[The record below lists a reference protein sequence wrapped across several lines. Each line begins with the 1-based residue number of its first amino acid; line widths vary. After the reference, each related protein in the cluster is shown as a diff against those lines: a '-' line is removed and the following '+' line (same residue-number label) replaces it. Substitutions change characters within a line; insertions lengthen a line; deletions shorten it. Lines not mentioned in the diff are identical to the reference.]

1 MSGLPLVVTDI
12 DIACHIS
19 LFEAPILILGGAQSI
34 CSTRHIGQI
43 FILTFDREYKFE
55 VPVSRACPLFKNKY
69 VGKVNCDDDAT
80 SSTPPHQP
88 PSSSAT
94 TFHVTSGSNEN
105 FFYRDNITTAQLL
118 LTSTNASTNTTRRLV
133 AALPA
138 GNNGALVYFLPK
150 DTDNSPQLNMELVNG
165 SMISV
170 TAENGNR
177 GVQADVQFSANATL
191 GVTIVGAVRALRDY
205 VEGSGTMHEIFNY
218 TLSSFS
224 QTEVRLHRQYINA
237 TSPSPSVTSTR
248 HSKPQPEIFKSVDL
262 FLSIPPGS
270 SARLSVKPSP
280 KGSSAP
286 PTIDI
291 VLPPPSSTHGHSP
304 KPPKASAPIV
314 RFQVM
319 TNETSLVGLDVDN
332 LFLSPDDASTEMLK
346 SFLEDLPGD
355 VANQVSFLTFQNKF
369 TAGGWRFLTYFG
381 RDSMIALRMLMPL
394 LTPDAIED
402 ALGAVIERANSTGAL
417 CHEETIGDYASFVN
431 MGNGHPELGNTPFY
445 DYKMIDTDLLLLPVI
460 SHYFLDL
467 PQGKNRSAQFLAKQA
482 TLQNGT
488 YLEIVSR
495 IASYNINRALPFF
508 NANPPTPS
516 QLLAFR
522 LGQPVGNWRDSNQG
536 TGYGTIPFD
545 VNVALVPANLRAVD
559 SLVRAGVLSLQVL
572 AVNTDGQN
580 QGNGSMLD
588 IVAMAQKWEEEAPG
602 MFEVTVDG
610 DTAEERLKAFVD
622 AVDLDQSLLG
632 NSSAAGDNVTFYALS
647 LMPDG
652 RPVEVL
658 NSDLGFNLMYGT
670 NVSAAFLQRV
680 VDALTDYP
688 RGLLTNVGM
697 VVANP
702 AYDSNTT
709 NVHVLDRTAY
719 HGTVVWSFQQ
729 ALMAGGI
736 ARQLGFC
743 NPNSTSVDINPPPS
757 PLPAWCGDSLL
768 VQSLQ
773 DAQRRLWSSIKGA
786 FGNVYSEVWSYDF
799 DETTKTFSVADL
811 TALSPSRTE
820 SDAIQLWSYGFLG
833 LVDPTASG
841 SQ

>member
-1 MSGLPLVVTDI
+1 MTTLMKS
-12 DIACHIS
+12 
-19 LFEAPILILGGAQSI
+19 F
-34 CSTRHIGQI
+34 
-43 FILTFDREYKFE
+43 
-55 VPVSRACPLFKNKY
+55 CPLAVVFSLCA
-69 VGKVNCDDDAT
+69 VLTVAT
-80 SSTPPHQP
+80 SSTPPHRP

-177 GVQADVQFSANATL
+177 GVQADMQFSANATL

-291 VLPPPSSTHGHSP
+291 VLPPPSSTRGHSP

-332 LFLSPDDASTEMLK
+332 LFLSPNEASTETLK
-346 SFLEDLPGD
+346 SVLEDLPRD

-417 CHEETIGDYASFVN
+417 CHEETIGDYASF
-431 MGNGHPELGNTPFY
+431 T
-445 DYKMIDTDLLLLPVI
+445 
-460 SHYFLDL
+460 YF
-467 PQGKNRSAQFLAKQA
+467 SC
-482 TLQNGT
+482 
-488 YLEIVSR
+488 R

-522 LGQPVGNWRDSNQG
+522 PGQPVGNWRDSNQG

-559 SLVRAGVLSLQVL
+559 SLVRAGVLSLQAL

-736 ARQLGFC
+736 ARHLGFC

-811 TALSPSRTE
+811 AALSPSGTE